1 MYLTIF
7 IGLSSSSESIASTV
21 AHNHSATAVR
31 RSRRVSEKSNTSAKE
46 SMEETESI
54 IVTRRSSRGKSA
66 TPVSPVRRSR
76 RLSER
81 SNTPVREIENTITI
95 EKSRE
100 GSRINSA
107 TPQKLARKSPAP
119 STPRKSPRKSREV
132 ITQVSSASVLEPLL
146 EEEEDAMSS
155 DLCKEKPTT
164 PKKSAKKSPATSRNT
179 REVISEVSSASVLE
193 PLLEE
198 DAMSRDVSKE
208 KPSTPKKS
216 AKKSSATFTPRK
228 SPRISRGVI
237 HQVASASILE
247 PVLEE
252 EASAIETSKSTK
264 SRKNR

>member
-1 MYLTIF
+1 M
-7 IGLSSSSESIASTV
+7 SSESLVSTA
-21 AHNHSATAVR
+21 AHNDSSTAVR

-54 IVTRRSSRGKSA
+54 IVTRRTSRGKSA

-81 SNTPVREIENTITI
+81 SNTPVKEIENTITI
-95 EKSRE
+95 KKSRE
-100 GSRINSA
+100 DSKINSA
-107 TPQKLARKSPAP
+107 TPQKLARKSSAP
-119 STPRKSPRKSREV
+119 LTPRKSPRNTREI

-155 DLCKEKPTT
+155 DPCKEKPSTS
-164 PKKSAKKSPATSRNT
+164 KKSAKKGPTTLRNT
-179 REVISEVSSASVLE
+179 SEVINEVSSASVLE

-198 DAMSRDVSKE
+198 DAMRSDFNKE
-208 KPSTPKKS
+208 KPTTPKKS

-228 SPRISRGVI
+228 SPRISRAVI

-252 EASAIETSKSTK
+252 EATAIETSKSTNI
-264 SRKNR
+264 RKNR

>member
-1 MYLTIF
+1 
-7 IGLSSSSESIASTV
+7 
-21 AHNHSATAVR
+21 
-31 RSRRVSEKSNTSAKE
+31 
-46 SMEETESI
+46 MEETESI
-54 IVTRRSSRGKSA
+54 IVTRRTSRGKSA

-81 SNTPVREIENTITI
+81 SNTPVKEIENTITI
-95 EKSRE
+95 KKSRE
-100 GSRINSA
+100 DSKINSA
-107 TPQKLARKSPAP
+107 TPQKLARKSSAP
-119 STPRKSPRKSREV
+119 LTPRKSPRNTREI

-155 DLCKEKPTT
+155 DPCKEKPSTS
-164 PKKSAKKSPATSRNT
+164 KKSAKKGPTTLRNT
-179 REVISEVSSASVLE
+179 SEVINEVSSASVLE

-198 DAMSRDVSKE
+198 DAMRSDFNKE
-208 KPSTPKKS
+208 KPTTPKKS

-228 SPRISRGVI
+228 SPRISRAVI

-252 EASAIETSKSTK
+252 EATAIETSKSTN

>member
-7 IGLSSSSESIASTV
+7 VGLKSSSESPASTA
-21 AHNHSATAVR
+21 AHNHSVTEVR
-31 RSRRVSEKSNTSAKE
+31 RSRRVSERSNTSAKE

-66 TPVSPVRRSR
+66 TPVSPIRRSR

-81 SNTPVREIENTITI
+81 SNTPVRETENTITI

-100 GSRINSA
+100 GNRLNSA

-119 STPRKSPRKSREV
+119 LTPRKSPRNTREV
-132 ITQVSSASVLEPLL
+132 ITQVSSVSVLEPLL
-146 EEEEDAMSS
+146 EEDATSS
-155 DLCKEKPTT
+155 DVSKEKPTT
-164 PKKSAKKSPATSRNT
+164 PKKSAKKS
-179 REVISEVSSASVLE
+179 SS
-193 PLLEE
+193 
-198 DAMSRDVSKE
+198 
-208 KPSTPKKS
+208 
-216 AKKSSATFTPRK
+216 TFTPRK
-228 SPRISRGVI
+228 SPRISREVI

-252 EASAIETSKSTK
+252 EATAIETSKSTN